1 MLSAGSVS
9 AAGAASALG
18 AGFSGFWSLRPL
30 IIALSCAISCCS
42 CSSCGNSTSGAF
54 LGCRRGFAVL
64 CCSAGLAAG
73 TALCRGVSG
82 FTAAGGSA
90 VCGADF
96 SSGFLAGASGCASS
110 ASFSRKGHGASS
122 CSGSAS
128 GFSISSRSASGS
140 GCASSP
146 SRTSPVGISCG
157 CSAAASSVSCFSL
170 PRPNRPNRFC
180 GFSSGWFSSLR
191 VISSGISTAVVL
203 KKERNFSSGVIS
215 RPLFLSFGILVP
227 PVIQIEVPARM
238 PDHACCAARWDWI
251 SYRIMPAATDTL

>member
-1 MLSAGSVS
+1 MPCCAALRVLPPGQRSAGVFP
-9 AAGAASALG
+9 ASLPPG
-18 AGFSGFWSLRPL
+18 VPP
-30 IIALSCAISCCS
+30 
-42 CSSCGNSTSGAF
+42 
-54 LGCRRGFAVL
+54 FAVQIFPPAFWRVL
-64 CCSAGLAAG
+64 P
-73 TALCRGVSG
+73 
-82 FTAAGGSA
+82 A
-90 VCGADF
+90 VHPLLPF
-96 SSGFLAGASGCASS
+96 QKS
-110 ASFSRKGHGASS
+110 HGASS

-180 GFSSGWFSSLR
+180 GFSSGWVSSLR